1 VALRTFYRLALIIPF
16 VALGLGALRS
26 PYYVVGTVVW
36 LSPDALLRLLVL
48 YTLLAAWLWVQF
60 GRRPATRWTALLC
73 WAPLQLVILVLLA
86 TLVEVALR
94 GAWRAAAEFAAVLLT
109 QVLLLTLAGYAY
121 VVFLVLV
128 RETLRRVGVM
138 PAETARAGA

>member
-1 VALRTFYRLALIIPF
+1 VALRTFYRLALIIPL
-16 VALGLGALRS
+16 VGLGLGALRS

-36 LSPDALLRLLVL
+36 LSPDALLRLLAL

-60 GRRPATRWTALLC
+60 GRRAAARWPALLW

-86 TLVEVALR
+86 TRVEVAVR
-94 GAWRAAAEFAAVLLT
+94 GAWLAAAEFSAVLLI
-109 QVLLLTLAGYAY
+109 QMLVLTLAGYAY
-121 VVFLVLV
+121 VLLLVLM
-128 RETLRRVGVM
+128 RETLRRVGVV